1 METIIKIFL
10 ALHIAGGTSSLIAG
24 AIAMAAPKGKR
35 VHNLAGR
42 TYYWSMAAVC
52 ASAVVMCILKPQQFL
67 FYVAIFSFYL
77 AFTGER
83 MTKRKRPSDAAAVQD
98 WAAAILAALAGTVLL
113 VRGGML
119 LAGGTSFGW
128 VNVVFGAFCLGFSA
142 NDMRLF
148 VKPPQEKMH
157 WFFTHLTRMIGA
169 YIATFTAF
177 CVVNLKFLP
186 SLAVW
191 LMPTVLGTL
200 GIALWTAYYRRKFA
214 VTAKK
219 TMFSV

>member
-98 WAAAILAALAGTVLL
+98 WTAAILAALAGTVLL

-148 VKPPQEKMH
+148 VKPPHEKMH

-177 CVVNLKFLP
+177 CVVNVKFLP

-191 LMPTVLGTL
+191 LLPTVIGTI
-200 GIALWTAYYRRKFA
+200 GIAVWQVYYRRKFA
-214 VTAKK
+214 VTAKNRI
-219 TMFSV
+219 FPV